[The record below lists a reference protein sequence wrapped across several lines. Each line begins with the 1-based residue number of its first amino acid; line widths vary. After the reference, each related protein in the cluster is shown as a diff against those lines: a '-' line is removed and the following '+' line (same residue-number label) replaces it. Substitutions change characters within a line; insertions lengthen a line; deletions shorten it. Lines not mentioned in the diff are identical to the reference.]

1 MWIESTLRAASDG
14 PYGSTSCTSV
24 SRTST
29 PAPSAAP
36 RSGSVTSTLLC
47 EVVVPGPGIERGPG
61 AVRGASQRNRGDG
74 DHHHGGGE
82 RHDGHDE
89 GEPPEARSEEHTS
102 ELQSRF
108 DLVCRLLLE
117 KKKT

>member
-89 GEPPEARSEEHTS
+89 GEPPEARGQIVDVGADDEQHHPEPG
-102 ELQSRF
+102 
-108 DLVCRLLLE
+108 
-117 KKKT
+117 